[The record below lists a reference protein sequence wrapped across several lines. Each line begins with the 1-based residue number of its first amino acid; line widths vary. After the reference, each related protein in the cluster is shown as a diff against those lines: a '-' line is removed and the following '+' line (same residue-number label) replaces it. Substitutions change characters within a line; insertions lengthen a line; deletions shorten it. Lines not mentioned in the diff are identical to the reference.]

1 LNRLLIILLLLA
13 SLASATVEDTAPG
26 SSSGIPETV
35 GGTMPGYQQFG
46 TSGTSSLPGSV
57 WPIYITTPG
66 TLTVT
71 VNLTGASSDAKY
83 ITPGK
88 TVEYTVNVRSDA
100 SSEVEAELTLD
111 PGKCRS
117 GWFSWTEKSVTV
129 PSGGVGSV
137 SLYVKPDMSALAS
150 SYSFEVFASAE
161 GYTSGSDTGSF
172 EIQDYDYVSETMVG
186 GTGQFQISKDVRSM
200 ESGIK
205 SNKDIYFSGS
215 VDALVKN
222 EYLVDNP
229 IGTIPTFQENDAVDN
244 YAALNPGDALVGT
257 ETFKSSLVFG
267 GLGAKV
273 QESYNVYEM
282 EFQKQNFDLH
292 SRGSQE
298 KKAVFQTADNF
309 SGYFLLD
316 SKQIVPG
323 QKNIKE
329 REEFFGSFEIQR
341 RLIFKEPTISSSCS
355 DFQDFVNTFSG

>member
-1 LNRLLIILLLLA
+1 MKHLLLILMLFL
-13 SLASATVEDTAPG
+13 SLAAATVEDTGPG
-26 SSSGIPETV
+26 SGIPDSV
-35 GGTMPGYQQFG
+35 GSTFPGYQEFG
-46 TSGTSSLPGSV
+46 PSGTSSLPASV
-57 WPIYITTPG
+57 YPIYFTTPG

-88 TVEYTVNVRSDA
+88 IVEYTINVRCDA
-100 SSEVEAELTLD
+100 SSEVEVELTLD

-117 GWFSWTEKSVTV
+117 GWFSWTKKSVTV

-137 SLYVKPDMSALAS
+137 PLYVKPDMSALAS
-150 SYSFEVFASAE
+150 TYSFEVLASAE
-161 GYTSGSDTGSF
+161 GYTSRSDTGSF
-172 EIQDYDYVSETMVG
+172 EIQDYDYVSETMIG
-186 GTGQFQISKDVRSM
+186 GTGQFQITKDVRSM

-205 SNKDIYFSGS
+205 SNKDIYFSGT

-229 IGTIPTFQENDAVDN
+229 VGTIPTFQANDAVDN

-273 QESYNVYEM
+273 HESYNVYEM

-316 SKQIVPG
+316 SKQTIPG

-341 RLIFKEPTISSSCS
+341 RLVFKEPTFSSSCS
-355 DFQDFVNTFSG
+355 SDFQNFVNTFS